1 MIWEC
6 HSPSTLSFPFTFL
19 SSEACTLSCTSSL
32 SLSVFA
38 WRLASFPTP
47 HPGTGCLLPLLNMG
61 QIRETFA
68 CLFLKR
74 EVLNREHSHSIVP
87 FQGMVGGG
95 TMTMQEQPIL
105 QSWLLPGMWLLETQR
120 GLLGAPSP
128 SKWTVCAPTLEDT
141 GWCPYALCF
150 RVLIWLGFE
159 VIIQE
164 VSLPFLLVKEDHEL
178 FWLQTILKNTAGLA
192 KH

>member
-6 HSPSTLSFPFTFL
+6 HSPSTLNFPFTFL

-87 FQGMVGGG
+87 FQGDGWAEEPWQCKSSWSWRAGSFPECGFLKPRGGCW
-95 TMTMQEQPIL
+95 EPHPL
-105 QSWLLPGMWLLETQR
+105 QN
-120 GLLGAPSP
+120 GLSVHQHW
-128 SKWTVCAPTLEDT
+128 KTLADVRM
-141 GWCPYALCF
+141 PYALVC
-150 RVLIWLGFE
+150 WSG
-159 VIIQE
+159 
-164 VSLPFLLVKEDHEL
+164 
-178 FWLQTILKNTAGLA
+178 WGLRW
-192 KH
+192 